1 MLVMTSLAAILRGVE
16 RGVFPPP
23 DLGLTVVPAP
33 SERESGVV
41 AFTGHIVIAADVDPA
56 WVAERVPDGDLCA
69 PTNPP
74 FLAALEEFTGRE
86 VISIDAMLLAPALTD
101 PAPRDAALAG
111 LTELT
116 DHEHPRVERALRYRD
131 DVRVYGDTHGGL
143 VVIGRGLAGR
153 LECAIEVPPEAR
165 GHGNGRRLASAARAL
180 IPPDASIW
188 AQVTPGNAAS
198 LRTFLAV
205 GYKPIGSE
213 ALLVK

>member
-1 MLVMTSLAAILRGVE
+1 MTSLAAILRGVE

-33 SERESGVV
+33 SERESCVV

-74 FLAALEEFTGRE
+74 FLGALEEFTGRQ
-86 VISIDAMLLAPALTD
+86 VISIDAMVLAPALKD
-101 PAPRDAALAG
+101 PAPLAG

-116 DHEHPRVERALRYRD
+116 GHNHPRVDRALRYRD
-131 DVRVYGDTHGGL
+131 DVRVYGDAHGGL

-165 GHGNGRRLASAARAL
+165 GQGNGRRLAMAARAL

-205 GYKPIGSE
+205 GYKPVGSE